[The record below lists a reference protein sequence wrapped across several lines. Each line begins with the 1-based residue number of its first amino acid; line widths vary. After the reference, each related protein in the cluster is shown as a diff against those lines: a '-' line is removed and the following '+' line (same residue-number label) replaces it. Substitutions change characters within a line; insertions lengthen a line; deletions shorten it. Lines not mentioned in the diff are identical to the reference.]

1 VRDRPFV
8 YRGLLLSLTRL
19 QDLRQ
24 VSACENREEARR
36 HSLLKRLPIKQTSES
51 GLALALRLRLD
62 AGGGPIM
69 ESNAPVWAWFA
80 AALVAF
86 SIIGYV
92 ALRMPA

>member
-1 VRDRPFV
+1 
-8 YRGLLLSLTRL
+8 
-19 QDLRQ
+19 LRWI
-24 VSACENREEARR
+24 V
-36 HSLLKRLPIKQTSES
+36 IK
-51 GLALALRLRLD
+51 LAIALRLRLD
-62 AGGGPIM
+62 GAGGPIM